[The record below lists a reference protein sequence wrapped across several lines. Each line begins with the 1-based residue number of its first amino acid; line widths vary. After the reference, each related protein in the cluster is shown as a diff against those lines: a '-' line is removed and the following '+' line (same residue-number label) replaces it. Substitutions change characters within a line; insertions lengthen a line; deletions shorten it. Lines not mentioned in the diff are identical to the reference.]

1 MSPDA
6 STSQPAPVLA
16 NPPPKTKKAKVLNF
30 ANFNVGLVTA
40 LVSQPFEVIRTSSIT
55 SLKTGN
61 NNLAGT
67 WQVIKE
73 IFHKEG
79 FKGFFR
85 GGLTSLGKS
94 TLSAGVFFT
103 GLENVHVL
111 TNHLRDIKSIPP
123 NLIDFFNACCSRTLT
138 TLTINPMNVI
148 KTRFEVV
155 GSNQYNSILHA
166 VKSIYQKDGIKG
178 FYKGIVPTIIRDV
191 PYSGLQYSSYRL
203 GMDLWG
209 QHISRNKNPYD
220 SSLVVSFVGAVSS
233 IFAVLVTYP
242 FDNIRVRLQCNDM
255 LGVNNASSE
264 HKGMTS
270 MTRYVYQTEG
280 LKGFYLGYVPRLMK
294 KGTATALSWVVY
306 EKLRK
311 DTVIH

>member
-1 MSPDA
+1 PDA
-6 STSQPAPVLA
+6 STSQSTSLTNA
-16 NPPPKTKKAKVLNF
+16 PPPKPKKVKVLNF
-30 ANFNVGLVTA
+30 QNFNVGLVTA
-40 LVSQPFEVIRTSSIT
+40 LVAQPFEVMRTSSIT
-55 SLKTGN
+55 SLKN
-61 NNLAGT
+61 NANNLAGT
-67 WQVIKE
+67 WTIIKE
-73 IFHKEG
+73 IFQKEG

-94 TLSAGVFFT
+94 TISAGVFFT

-111 TNHLRDIKSIPP
+111 TNHLRDYKYIPP
-123 NLIDFFNACCSRTLT
+123 NAVDFFNACCSRTLT

-155 GSNQYNSILHA
+155 GSNQYSSILHA
-166 VKSIYQKDGIKG
+166 VKSIYQKDGLKG

-191 PYSGLQYSSYRL
+191 PYSGLQYSSYRW

-209 QHISRNKNPYD
+209 RHISPNKNAYD
-220 SSLVVSFVGAVSS
+220 SSLVVSLVGAVSS

-255 LGVNNASSE
+255 MGANQPSSE
-264 HKGMTS
+264 HKGMVS
-270 MTRYVYQTEG
+270 MAKYVYHNEG
-280 LKGFYLGYVPRLMK
+280 MKGFYLGYVPRLMK

-306 EKLRK
+306 EKLRRK